1 MTTNGK
7 MKRLNEGKTKLKK
20 WNGEIRKILREG
32 YSYQTS
38 QNKDYA
44 EIKN

>member
-1 MTTNGK
+1 MEK
-7 MKRLNEGKTKLKK
+7 YEM
-20 WNGEIRKILREG
+20 ILREG

-44 EIKN
+44 EIKIEDI